1 MNFYLNYWGQNNKF
15 YKHIKKTIKMEKK
28 EKKTKEKKPLGK
40 EKVCEIF
47 KVEKDKE
54 EKIIKTCGTEE
65 KKPAT
70 KEQINEQNKIL
81 RNVLILSGAVILVF
95 LIGYFIIN
103 SIRHFEYEGVKFDV
117 VKESD
122 IIFYKTS
129 IPVLYQGKIV
139 PYNFYMRK
147 DPRKLDDVAFEGEIV
162 FLKEMV
168 VNITEDFN
176 CDGDGI
182 IAIAN
187 LVNLYGVLGTNVIKD
202 ENATCDSEGR
212 YVFMQIQPGDET
224 SIEQV
229 GPACYNLNVNNCE
242 ILEVTEKFMIETFIE
257 FNKLNK

>member
-1 MNFYLNYWGQNNKF
+1 
-15 YKHIKKTIKMEKK
+15 MEN
-28 EKKTKEKKPLGK
+28 KKTKKKKPLEK
-40 EKVCEIF
+40 EKVCEVF
-47 KVEKDKE
+47 KIEKDKE

-81 RNVLILSGAVILVF
+81 RNVLIWLGVIIFVF
-95 LIGYFIIN
+95 LIGYFIID
-103 SIRHFEYEGVKFDV
+103 SIRHFEYRGIKFDV

-129 IPVLYQGKIV
+129 IPVLYQDNIV
-139 PYNFYMRK
+139 PYNFYMRN
-147 DPRKLDDVAFEGEIV
+147 DPRELEGMFFEGKIS

-168 VNITEDFN
+168 INITEDFN

-182 IAIAN
+182 IALAN
-187 LVNLYGVLGTNVIKD
+187 LVNLYGVLGANVIKD
-202 ENATCDSEGR
+202 ENATCDSQGR

-224 SIEQV
+224 SIEQF

-242 ILEVTEKFMIETFIE
+242 ILEVTERFMIETFIE
-257 FNKLNK
+257 FNKLNG